1 MRVGIFG
8 GTFNPPH
15 FAHLILAEII
25 REQAELDRIRWIPTR
40 TPPHKTA
47 DTPARHRL
55 AMTRLAV
62 AGNDAFEVSE
72 IELQRS
78 GPSYTVD
85 TLEALQRDEPDVAF
99 SLLIGGDSLADF
111 MTWRRPEEIVR
122 RVPLIVYRRPGA
134 TASPEAVMRFADRIR
149 YADAPAIELS
159 SVSIR
164 ERVRNGQSI
173 RYMVPD
179 TVRAYIVQHGL
190 YR

>member
-25 REQAELDRIRWIPTR
+25 REQAELDRIRWIPTH

-47 DTPARHRL
+47 ETPARHRL
-55 AMTRLAV
+55 AMTRLAI

-72 IELQRS
+72 IELERG

-85 TLEALQRDEPDVAF
+85 TLEALQRAEPDVAF

-111 MTWRRPEEIVR
+111 MTWRRPDEIVR
-122 RVPLIVYRRPGA
+122 RAPLIVYRRPGV
-134 TASPEAVMRFADRIR
+134 TASPEAATRFADRIR
-149 YADAPAIELS
+149 YADAPAIDLS
-159 SVSIR
+159 SQTIR
-164 ERVRNGQSI
+164 ERVQNGQSI
-173 RYMVPD
+173 RYLVPD
-179 TVRAYIVQHGL
+179 SVRAYITRHGL